1 MEHQLK
7 NDVPPSENGTTC
19 KSCNEALSINA
30 RFCNKCGT
38 RAEHTQ
44 KSAEFNYSKRLSLVF
59 GFYFTLLLL
68 VSVIRLTDWGA
79 ELFSQLAADIT
90 YAVIT
95 IGFVIQNFSEIK
107 NLIRLP
113 TINWKILVTVVCSAI
128 VFGWI
133 VSIVSNFLNQ
143 SLFDQIGSKYYYSY
157 IDSDYPLLWTV
168 ISVAVF
174 PAIFEELGFRGVL
187 FNHIIKIS
195 NANAA
200 IIISS
205 LLFTVMHLSFISL
218 LWILPIGLAFA
229 YLRNKY
235 NTLFYGIVG
244 HFTYNAFIVI
254 YEFYFE
260 GIY

>member
-1 MEHQLK
+1 MEHQSN
-7 NDVPPSENGTTC
+7 NDAPSTESITTC
-19 KSCNEALSINA
+19 KSCNEPLNTTA
-30 RFCNKCGT
+30 RFCNKCGSK
-38 RAEHTQ
+38 ADNAK
-44 KSAEFNYSKRLSLVF
+44 KSVESNYSKRLSLIF

-68 VSVIRLTDWGA
+68 VSIIRLTEWGA

-90 YAVIT
+90 YAIIT

-113 TINWKILVTVVCSAI
+113 SINWKILAAVICSAI
-128 VFGWI
+128 AFGWI

-143 SLFDQIGSKYYYSY
+143 SLFDQIGSKYYYAF

-200 IIISS
+200 VIISS

-235 NTLFYGIVG
+235 NTLFYGMVG
-244 HFTYNAFIVI
+244 HFTYNAFIVM